1 MLDNPS
7 TGEFVEPTIQ
17 TIAKTVDYIALTLPK
32 GDEDWSEVSIIVSFF
47 ELSKTN
53 KNLSGAF
60 PVVSFVYVFIYKE
73 LSKVP
78 GMTKEKAKALVEFLR
93 WLVKDGQQYAEPL
106 YYVPLPLSRIV
117 LVSII
122 VAVIIAA
129 GVAYVFVASNQN
141 QGTNQ
146 GATPTQKIR
155 ISGAGS
161 TFVAFFMQTAAYYYA
176 QKYSVEV
183 DYASIGSGGGIKQF
197 LEKTVDFGASDAP
210 LPRSEWEKAGDALH
224 IPVVIGAVVVIYNIP
239 DLPSNTRLKFTG
251 QIVADI
257 YLGKIT
263 KWNDPALVSLNPQLA
278 NIDKPITVVHRS
290 DGSGTT
296 YIFTQYLSVV
306 SKEWA
311 EKVGYSTSVNWPA
324 PNKIGGKGNEGV
336 AGVVQ
341 NTPYTIGYV
350 EFTYA
355 VKNNIPY
362 GMLDNPSTGERYK
375 SYCIGKHN
383 SSSNISSRCCL
394 YVCCIK
400 SKPRYNV
407 NSKN

>member
-1 MLDNPS
+1 M
-7 TGEFVEPTIQ
+7 
-17 TIAKTVDYIALTLPK
+17 
-32 GDEDWSEVSIIVSFF
+32 
-47 ELSKTN
+47 
-53 KNLSGAF
+53 
-60 PVVSFVYVFIYKE
+60 
-73 LSKVP
+73 
-78 GMTKEKAKALVEFLR
+78 
-93 WLVKDGQQYAEPL
+93 
-106 YYVPLPLSRIV
+106 

-122 VAVIIAA
+122 VAVIIVA
-129 GVAYVFVASNQN
+129 GVAYMFVISNQN
-141 QGTNQ
+141 QST
-146 GATPTQKIR
+146 TSTQKIR

-161 TFVAFFMQTAAYYYA
+161 TFVAYFMQTAAYHYA

-239 DLPSNTRLKFTG
+239 DLLPNTRLKFTG

-263 KWNDPALVSLNPQLA
+263 KWNDPALVSLNPQLS

-296 YIFTQYLSVV
+296 YVFTQYLSVV
-306 SKEWA
+306 SQEWA

-341 NTPYTIGYV
+341 KTPYTIGYV

-355 VKNNIPY
+355 VKNKIPY
-362 GMLDNPSTGERYK
+362 GMLDNPSTREFVEPTIQTIAKTVDYIALTLPRGDEDWSKVSIIVSFFELVKTNKNLSGAYPVVSFVYVFIYK
-375 SYCIGKHN
+375 ELSKVPGMTKEKAKALVEFLRWLVKDGQQHAEPLYYIPLPQSVTNLALQTLSMAKFQG
-383 SSSNISSRCCL
+383 SNL
-394 YVCCIK
+394 
-400 SKPRYNV
+400 
-407 NSKN
+407 

>member
-1 MLDNPS
+1 M
-7 TGEFVEPTIQ
+7 
-17 TIAKTVDYIALTLPK
+17 KRK
-32 GDEDWSEVSIIVSFF
+32 GI
-47 ELSKTN
+47 
-53 KNLSGAF
+53 
-60 PVVSFVYVFIYKE
+60 
-73 LSKVP
+73 
-78 GMTKEKAKALVEFLR
+78 
-93 WLVKDGQQYAEPL
+93 
-106 YYVPLPLSRIV
+106 SRIV

-129 GVAYVFVASNQN
+129 GVAYMFVASNQN

-146 GATPTQKIR
+146 GTTPTQKIR

-161 TFVAFFMQTAAYYYA
+161 TFVAYFMQTAAYHYA
-176 QKYSVEV
+176 QKYPVEV

-197 LEKTVDFGASDAP
+197 IEKTVDFGASDAP
-210 LPRSEWEKAGDALH
+210 LPRSQWEKAGDALH

-306 SKEWA
+306 SQEWA
-311 EKVGYSTSVNWPA
+311 EKVGYDTSVNWPA

-341 NTPYTIGYV
+341 KTPYTIGYV

-362 GMLDNPSTGERYK
+362 GMLDNPSTGEFVEPTIQTIAKTVDYIALTLPKGDEDWSKVSIIVSFFELAKTNKNLAGAFPVVSFVYVFIYK
-375 SYCIGKHN
+375 ELSKVPGMTKEKAKALVEFLRWLVKDGQQYAEPLYYIPLPQSVTDLALETLSMAKFQG
-383 SSSNISSRCCL
+383 SSL
-394 YVCCIK
+394 
-400 SKPRYNV
+400 
-407 NSKN
+407 

>member
-1 MLDNPS
+1 M
-7 TGEFVEPTIQ
+7 
-17 TIAKTVDYIALTLPK
+17 KRK
-32 GDEDWSEVSIIVSFF
+32 GI
-47 ELSKTN
+47 
-53 KNLSGAF
+53 
-60 PVVSFVYVFIYKE
+60 
-73 LSKVP
+73 
-78 GMTKEKAKALVEFLR
+78 
-93 WLVKDGQQYAEPL
+93 
-106 YYVPLPLSRIV
+106 SRIM

-122 VAVIIAA
+122 VAVIIVA
-129 GVAYVFVASNQN
+129 GVAYMFVISNQN
-141 QGTNQ
+141 QST
-146 GATPTQKIR
+146 TSTQKIR

-161 TFVAFFMQTAAYYYA
+161 TFVAYFMQTAAYHYA

-239 DLPSNTRLKFTG
+239 DLLPNTRLKFTG

-263 KWNDPALVSLNPQLA
+263 KWNDPALVSLNPQLS

-296 YIFTQYLSVV
+296 YVFTQYLSVV
-306 SKEWA
+306 SQEWA

-341 NTPYTIGYV
+341 KTPYTIGYV

-355 VKNNIPY
+355 VKNKIPY
-362 GMLDNPSTGERYK
+362 GMLDNPSTREFVEPTIQTIAKTVDYIALTLPRGDEDWSKVSIIVSFFELVKTNKNLSGAYPVVSFVYVFIYK
-375 SYCIGKHN
+375 ELSKVPGMTKEKAKALVEFLRWLVKDGQQHAEPLYYIPLPQSVTNLALQTLSMAKFQG
-383 SSSNISSRCCL
+383 SNL
-394 YVCCIK
+394 
-400 SKPRYNV
+400 
-407 NSKN
+407 

>member
-1 MLDNPS
+1 M
-7 TGEFVEPTIQ
+7 
-17 TIAKTVDYIALTLPK
+17 
-32 GDEDWSEVSIIVSFF
+32 
-47 ELSKTN
+47 
-53 KNLSGAF
+53 
-60 PVVSFVYVFIYKE
+60 
-73 LSKVP
+73 
-78 GMTKEKAKALVEFLR
+78 
-93 WLVKDGQQYAEPL
+93 
-106 YYVPLPLSRIV
+106 

-122 VAVIIAA
+122 VAVIIVA
-129 GVAYVFVASNQN
+129 GVAYMFVISNQN
-141 QGTNQ
+141 QGT
-146 GATPTQKIR
+146 TSTQKIR

-161 TFVAFFMQTAAYYYA
+161 TFVAYFMQTAAYHYA

-239 DLPSNTRLKFTG
+239 DLLPNTRLKFTG

-296 YIFTQYLSVV
+296 YVFTQYLSVV
-306 SKEWA
+306 SQEWA

-341 NTPYTIGYV
+341 KTPYTIGYV

-355 VKNNIPY
+355 VKNKIPY
-362 GMLDNPSTGERYK
+362 GRLDNPSTREFVEPTIQTIAKTVDYIALTLPRGDEDWSKVSIIVSFFELVKTNKNLSGAYPVVSFVYVFIYK
-375 SYCIGKHN
+375 ELSKVPGMTKEKAKALVEFLRWLVKDGQQYAEPLYYIPLPQSVTNLALQTLSMAKFQG
-383 SSSNISSRCCL
+383 SSL
-394 YVCCIK
+394 
-400 SKPRYNV
+400 
-407 NSKN
+407 